1 MAEALAKIDTLFG
14 DSGETNVVTLLFRG
28 EALTPG
34 GLVEMDALIEEIAS
48 DQSVAQL
55 LTETDPIISP
65 SILIRFLLGVESF
78 ESVTQEEIDT
88 VRGPPE
94 ILNTLEAMTG
104 TDVDGTPVA
113 VVTIRLR
120 DTGDEQIEEVERKVH
135 GVATD
140 FEGLLSV
147 SSISV
152 AVVEDAYKKATEEGM
167 APLIGLA
174 FLLMRGSS
182 CSSCALYP
190 TSCSP
195 LSGY

>member
-34 GLVEMDALIEEIAS
+34 GLAEMDALIEEIAS

-167 APLIGLA
+167 APLIGLP